1 MELLSVVAILKDVP
15 EEGIVRGQVGTLV
28 ESLAPAVWLVEF
40 SDTMGRTRAL
50 IEVREEEMVT
60 LHYELLQQVA

>member
-40 SDTMGRTRAL
+40 SDTTGRTRAL

-60 LHYELLQQVA
+60 LHYELLRQVA